1 MPWPISTSGKRE
13 VVEMKKSEM
22 AIATLGLLAVVL
34 GFVGGYRVWDTNP
47 QAGLSLVLVAAV
59 LVVISV
65 ALAFWQE
72 GLRKPVLMME
82 ALMLLGVVV
91 FILLS
96 IFGAVG
102 KSWTMMI
109 LGWVIGPAI
118 VLAGLYLGRRSAEKE
133 KALEK
138 EVRKELGA
146 QDELGEL
153 IKGKTAR
160 VVLVVY
166 LFSLIPFLSVCMLL
180 NIPQAVFIF
189 LAQFFAI
196 MTSYDMALW
205 YYYRKRYG

>member
-1 MPWPISTSGKRE
+1 
-13 VVEMKKSEM
+13 MKKSEM